1 MFLILEN
8 NLMGQEIVKTIYIY
22 IYALQ
27 SYSMKS
33 FRLISPVITVLDVL
47 DILPVLSKGRKS

>member
-8 NLMGQEIVKTIYIY
+8 NMTGQEIVKAIY

-27 SYSMKS
+27 LYSMKS
-33 FRLISPVITVLDVL
+33 FQLISPVITVLDVL
-47 DILPVLSKGRKS
+47 DILPVLFK